1 MCSFADHPRGSPNGA
16 CPSKGSS
23 RSPASVADFR
33 RLVAIA
39 IIRRAQLY
47 L

>member
-1 MCSFADHPRGSPNGA
+1 MLIRGSPNGA

-23 RSPASVADFR
+23 TGIGTDFR